1 MFNNGEKI
9 TNYNLYQIPFLLY
22 LGKIKLPMYK
32 IYKSSNGF
40 KDDLNEFEIE
50 KEKYSIKFQSKS
62 IYTCEMLIYQN
73 KDFKYK
79 YDLLLKPIEIIFN
92 QALNE
97 NKSIQ
102 DLKSITIIGKKSY
115 NIENKLFFHTTKK
128 YINFKE
134 EVNIN
139 EENIIKE
146 IDPHLLSFNFY
157 EIFSDNVKKEK
168 TFKLIQAQFV

>member
-79 YDLLLKPIEIIFN
+79 YDLLLKPIEIILEDLNLFAISILFFSEFQIKSMISNYNKNYEFIDSDN

-115 NIENKLFFHTTKK
+115 NIENKL
-128 YINFKE
+128 
-134 EVNIN
+134 VN
-139 EENIIKE
+139 
-146 IDPHLLSFNFY
+146 SF
-157 EIFSDNVKKEK
+157 V
-168 TFKLIQAQFV
+168 

>member
-1 MFNNGEKI
+1 M
-9 TNYNLYQIPFLLY
+9 
-22 LGKIKLPMYK
+22 
-32 IYKSSNGF
+32 
-40 KDDLNEFEIE
+40 NEFEIE

-73 KDFKYK
+73 KDSKYK
-79 YDLLLKPIEIIFN
+79 YDLLLKPIEIILEDLNLFAISILFFSEFQIKSMISNYNKNYEFIDSDN

-115 NIENKLFFHTTKK
+115 NID
-128 YINFKE
+128 
-134 EVNIN
+134 IN

-168 TFKLIQAQFV
+168 TFKLIQAQMV

>member
-1 MFNNGEKI
+1 MI
-9 TNYNLYQIPFLLY
+9 SNYNKNY
-22 LGKIKLPMYK
+22 
-32 IYKSSNGF
+32 
-40 KDDLNEFEIE
+40 EFID
-50 KEKYSIKFQSKS
+50 S
-62 IYTCEMLIYQN
+62 
-73 KDFKYK
+73 D
-79 YDLLLKPIEIIFN
+79 N

-115 NIENKLFFHTTKK
+115 NIENKLFFDTTKK

-168 TFKLIQAQFV
+168 TFKLIQAQMV